1 MYSRGGFLD
10 EFKNA
15 FNRPNYSHVQ
25 LIIIN
30 VVMFVLIGLLNVIM
44 NLAQTHVELISFI
57 ALPANVDVFIT
68 RPWTILTYMFT
79 HVGIWHILMNM
90 LILYWFGR
98 ILINFLGSDKLIAS
112 YVLGGL
118 GGGVLYMLAYN
129 LIPYFAQAV
138 NVSILFGAS
147 AGVLAVVA
155 AAATLV
161 PNYTVALLFIG
172 PVKIKYIA
180 LFYVVLSFLQST
192 GSNAG
197 GEIAHLGGALV
208 GFIYIKQ
215 IQKGTDLG
223 NWVIRIMY
231 FFKRLFTSSPN
242 IKVSYK
248 RTKQSRKSKAHTSTA
263 SSPVHSKKSDQAEI
277 DAILDKISEKGYE
290 SLSKEEK
297 QKLFNASNK

>member
-1 MYSRGGFLD
+1 MYNNGGFLG

-44 NLAQTHVELISFI
+44 NLAQTQVELLSYI
-57 ALPANVDVFIT
+57 ALPANFDVFIT
-68 RPWTILTYMFT
+68 RPWTIMTYMFT

-118 GGGVLYMLAYN
+118 AGGVLYMVAYN
-129 LIPYFAQAV
+129 FIPYFAQAV
-138 NVSILFGAS
+138 DVSILFGAS

-161 PNYTVALLFIG
+161 PNYTVVLMFIG

-197 GEIAHLGGALV
+197 GEIAHLGGALM
-208 GFIYIKQ
+208 GFVYIKQ

-223 NWVIRIMY
+223 NWIIRIMY
-231 FFKRLFTSSPN
+231 FFKRIFTSSPK

-248 RTKQSRKSKAHTSTA
+248 RTKTSRKSKAQSSGG
-263 SSPVHSKKSDQAEI
+263 SSPVSSKKSDQAEI
-277 DAILDKISEKGYE
+277 DAILDKISEKGYD

-297 QKLFNASNK
+297 QKLFNASNN